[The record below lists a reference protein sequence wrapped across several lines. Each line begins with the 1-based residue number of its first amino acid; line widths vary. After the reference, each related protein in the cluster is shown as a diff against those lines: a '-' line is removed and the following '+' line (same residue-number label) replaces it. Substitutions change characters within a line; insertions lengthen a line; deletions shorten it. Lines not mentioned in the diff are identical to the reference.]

1 MTILIPFISGIPF
14 GPSHVLIAL
23 FGFAGFLGSTW
34 EEWHT
39 GILYLGIVS
48 GPTEGAWSLCL
59 ISLITGI
66 YGSTEIWTVAREVP
80 FLNIS
85 LPLSNVVL
93 YTFFF
98 GVLSTIRTSC
108 LHVWRKSGFKAL
120 SHLLWPFFYFC
131 QCWLLTRFSSEIMAS
146 KSEFYWF
153 VFFAGLPTCLR
164 VSLTI
169 VAYVTKSSL
178 PSPSPLEFLPAV
190 LIVLASYGF
199 EVSALMKAMTMVS
212 LLAYSVAINLVVGD
226 LCRFLD
232 IYCLTIKR
240 K

>member
-1 MTILIPFISGIPF
+1 MTILIPFISGIPL
-14 GPSHVLIAL
+14 GQSHVLIAL
-23 FGFAGFLGSTW
+23 FGFAAFLGSTW

-59 ISLITGI
+59 VSLISGI
-66 YGSTEIWTVAREVP
+66 YGSTDIWTLPRNIP

-85 LPLSNVVL
+85 LPLSNIVL
-93 YTFFF
+93 YVFLI
-98 GVLSTIRTSC
+98 GASSTVRTSC

-120 SHLLWPFFYFC
+120 GHLLWPLFYFN
-131 QCWLLTRFSSEIMAS
+131 QCWLLTRFVPEILET

-169 VAYVTKSSL
+169 VAYVTKSKL
-178 PSPSPLEFLPAV
+178 PAPLPLEFFPAL
-190 LIVLASYGF
+190 LIVLSYFGF
-199 EVSALMKAMTMVS
+199 KVSILMKVMTVVS
-212 LLAYSVAINLVVGD
+212 FLAYAIVINLVVGD
-226 LCRFLD
+226 LCRYLN